1 MSDEFFKVPHMFV
14 IADVAVGPI
23 ILFGGLTLGLVAFVP
38 IVLIEALVLWR
49 LRWGSFGRSLGDSA
63 IVNLASTLV
72 GLVLFALF
80 VQTTFQCVRVPA
92 DDGQHTIN
100 SCGWLVSPLVGL
112 VVLWA
117 LSVAIEGG
125 VLLLLKRHARRQTW
139 IAALASNAVSYL
151 LLGLFFFVA
160 GASVS

>member
-1 MSDEFFKVPHMFV
+1 MFV

-49 LRWGSFGRSLGDSA
+49 LKWGSFGRSLGDSA

-72 GLVLFALF
+72 GLVLFVLF
-80 VQTTFQCVRVPA
+80 VQTAFQCQRVPA
-92 DDGQHTIN
+92 GDGQHTIN

-125 VLLLLKRHARRQTW
+125 VLLLLKRHAPRQTW
-139 IAALASNAVSYL
+139 IAALAGNAVSYL

-160 GASVS
+160 GTSVA